1 MICIYPGICVEHVPG
16 FIINIIS
23 IEFIFMLINSLY
35 EDFDLSGMDE
45 IDWTD
50 TMADVDDD
58 AVERAM
64 IM

>member
-23 IEFIFMLINSLY
+23 IEFIFMLTNSLY
-35 EDFDLSGMDE
+35 EDFNLTDIDDV
-45 IDWTD
+45 DWTD
-50 TMADVDDD
+50 AMADADND
-58 AVERAM
+58 AEEQAM

>member
-1 MICIYPGICVEHVPG
+1 MAHVPG

-35 EDFDLSGMDE
+35 EDFDLSGMNE

-50 TMADVDDD
+50 TMADADDD

>member
-1 MICIYPGICVEHVPG
+1 MSHVPG

-23 IEFIFMLINSLY
+23 IEFIFMWMNSLY
-35 EDFDLSGMDE
+35 EDCDVSGMNE

-50 TMADVDDD
+50 TMADADDD

>member
-1 MICIYPGICVEHVPG
+1 MICIIREYVAHVPG

-35 EDFDLSGMDE
+35 EDFDLSDIDE

-50 TMADVDDD
+50 TMADSDDD

>member
-1 MICIYPGICVEHVPG
+1 MICIIREYVAHVPR

-35 EDFDLSGMDE
+35 EDFDLSDIDE

-50 TMADVDDD
+50 TMADSDDD